1 MSLAPSDQPI
11 GRWGR
16 GFTLLETLITT
27 VLFSI
32 VMGGVF
38 LLYTT
43 MQSTLSR
50 GELQTDLQQN
60 ARVAMD
66 RMVQEIRMA
75 GYDPSGAIP
84 VVTLQP
90 RAAIRGASSGCLAF
104 VAAVG
109 SGSSQISYFLRNES
123 SVSNLLDGNCPSTVK
138 CTLRRKEEPWDGA
151 SAFSG
156 GGGAQPL
163 AESVNLLT
171 LTYYDAYNQILTP
184 YSTTT
189 QGCPPGATTQS
200 FTQLDY
206 GQMLQI
212 RRVAI
217 TLRTR
222 DSRPDVFSQF
232 YTLTDDVRLRNR

>member
-1 MSLAPSDQPI
+1 MSLAPSEQLS

-27 VLFSI
+27 ALFSVVI
-32 VMGGVF
+32 AGVF

-50 GELQTDLQQN
+50 GELMTDLQQN

-90 RAAIRGASSGCLAF
+90 RAAIRGASSSCLSF
-104 VAAVG
+104 VA
-109 SGSSQISYFLRNES
+109 YN
-123 SVSNLLDGNCPSTVK
+123 STS
-138 CTLRRKEEPWDGA
+138 GA
-151 SAFSG
+151 SAQITYYLSG
-156 GGGAQPL
+156 NSLMRQQDPWCAANACFGTCATCATSSSQPL
-163 AESVNLLT
+163 AESVNLVT
-171 LTYYDAYNQILTP
+171 LTYYDAYNQILIP
-184 YSTTT
+184 HSTVS
-189 QGCPPGATTQS
+189 QGCPPSATTQT

-206 GQMLQI
+206 GQMKQI

-217 TLRTR
+217 TIQTR
-222 DSRPDVFSQF
+222 DSRPDVFSEF
-232 YTLTDDVRLRNR
+232 YTLTNDVRLRNR

>member
-1 MSLAPSDQPI
+1 MSLAPSERLF
-11 GRWGR
+11 GRCRR

-32 VMGGVF
+32 VMAGVF

-43 MQSTLSR
+43 MQTTLSR
-50 GELQTDLQQN
+50 GELMTDLQQN

-90 RAAIRGASSGCLAF
+90 RAAIRGASSGCLSF
-104 VAAVG
+104 VA
-109 SGSSQISYFLRNES
+109 Y
-123 SVSNLLDGNCPSTVK
+123 ST
-138 CTLRRKEEPWDGA
+138 TSGA
-151 SAFSG
+151 SAQITYSLSG
-156 GGGAQPL
+156 TKLMRRQDPWCAPNTCFGTCGSCATSSPQPL

-171 LTYYDAYNQILTP
+171 LTYYDDYNQILTP

-189 QGCPPGATTQS
+189 QGCPPGAATQT

-206 GQMLQI
+206 GQMKQI

-217 TLRTR
+217 SLQTR

-232 YTLTDDVRLRNR
+232 YTLTNDVRFRNR